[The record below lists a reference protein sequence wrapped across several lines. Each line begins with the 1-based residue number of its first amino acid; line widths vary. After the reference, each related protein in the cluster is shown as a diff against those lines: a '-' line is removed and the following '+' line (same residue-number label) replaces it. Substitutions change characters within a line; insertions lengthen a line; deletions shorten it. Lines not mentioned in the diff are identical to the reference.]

1 MKRLL
6 PIIFPLTS
14 CIAFNISME
23 PSVTDT
29 GVVGDVDTDDTND
42 TQDTDDTE
50 DTVDEPEELDLD
62 TSSDERYGLAVTRG
76 WHLLLDG
83 QHGLVREF
91 PDPNPSDDM
100 QPLEEEFTNILSW
113 YEGWGFSASLGAL
126 NEEVHDYLVNG
137 TELPLFQTQGRLLTL
152 NFGTHNSPDCA
163 SGQAVYPMLTLYQVE
178 DGELCEEI
186 QIDFIN
192 NAKSF
197 CKNLTDEE
205 FASIGSEQHPYYDY
219 LESGFVVTVHKSG
232 DALTLWINDN
242 EVANG
247 VFVPDSDCNLNL
259 QEYSR
264 ELSFGRGMVL
274 PNGKKIHNLVARV
287 DNIVLLTPEVA
298 PADLPGPFNIWFR
311 PEDESPYGLFEHVDL
326 VSEGGLNLQDG
337 FGWWSFENPTNSPH
351 TIDAPMSGEP
361 MNAVDFSSLRGG
373 TNNGPNNIMRVVNL
387 EDDDAFVNINNFYIN
402 EDNKYGFEADW

>member
-178 DGELCEEI
+178 NGELCEEI
-186 QIDFIN
+186 SIDFIN

-197 CKNLTDEE
+197 CKNLTEAE
-205 FASIGSEQHPYYDY
+205 FETLGDAQHPYREY
-219 LESGFVVTVHKSG
+219 LEGGFEVTVFKLG
-232 DALTLWINDN
+232 NQLRLWLNQS
-242 EVANG
+242 EVAIG
-247 VFVPDSDCNLNL
+247 EVYPSPDSTCNIEL
-259 QEYSR
+259 ESHSR
-264 ELSFGRGMVL
+264 ELYFGKGMTL
-274 PNGKKIHNLVARV
+274 PNGRTIHNLVSRV
-287 DNIVLLTPEVA
+287 DNIVLLTPEVQIE
-298 PADLPGPFNIWFR
+298 DMPGVFNIW
-311 PEDESPYGLFEHVDL
+311 EDLFAQPYEVFEDVD
-326 VSEGGLNLQDG
+326 VASGANQDG
-337 FGWWSFENPTNSPH
+337 FGWWPFENPSNSRH
-351 TIDAPMSGEP
+351 VLDHGMSIEP
-361 MNAVDFSSLRGG
+361 QSAVDFSPKRGG
-373 TNNGPNNIMRVVNL
+373 AETNGPNNLMRIINLDNDDEFVEIDNLYVN
-387 EDDDAFVNINNFYIN
+387 EYND
-402 EDNKYGFEADW
+402 YGYEADW